1 MERFDIEDYASKAR
15 NALAKLEQSQ
25 KPGQVVGAGSKLDV
39 LRAVEMEIKSLL
51 EKGYTAKQIAEA
63 LKQDVFSILPKSIT
77 QLTNAGNKHA
87 GNKPKKKIA
96 RKAATGAVMEQ
107 PVSGNSVKK
116 KSQPPIAQPGS
127 FVVKPDTKDL

>member
-1 MERFDIEDYASKAR
+1 MERFDIDEYASKAK

-39 LRAVEMEIKSLL
+39 LRAVEVEIKALL
-51 EKGYTAKQIAEA
+51 DRGYTAKQLAEA

-77 QLTNAGNKHA
+77 QLTNARDQQA
-87 GNKPKKKIA
+87 GNKPKKKVA

-107 PVSGNSVKK
+107 QVRAADVKK
-116 KSQPPIAQPGS
+116 KAQPPIAQPGS

>member
-1 MERFDIEDYASKAR
+1 MERFDINEYASKAR

-25 KPGQVVGAGSKLDV
+25 RPGQVVGAGSKLDV
-39 LRAVEMEIKSLL
+39 LRAVEVEIKALL
-51 EKGYTAKQIAEA
+51 DRGYTAKQLAEA

-77 QLTNAGNKHA
+77 QLTNAGHQRA
-87 GNKPKKKIA
+87 GNKPKKQVA

-107 PVSGNSVKK
+107 QVRVAEVKK
-116 KSQPPIAQPGS
+116 KSQPPIAPPGS

>member
-1 MERFDIEDYASKAR
+1 MERFDIDEYASKAK

-39 LRAVEMEIKSLL
+39 LRVVEAEIKEILG
-51 EKGYTAKQIAEA
+51 KGYTAKQIAEA

-77 QLTNAGNKHA
+77 QLTNARDQQA
-87 GNKPKKKIA
+87 GNKPKKKVA

-107 PVSGNSVKK
+107 QVGAADVRK